1 MTIPILM
8 FAFLILAE
16 ISCFAIE
23 EVSCLIYNYQLR
35 VKSRAT
41 DKVYLTIDR

>member
-8 FAFLILAE
+8 FTILFFAE
-16 ISCFAIE
+16 ISSFIIE
-23 EVSCLIYNYQLR
+23 EASCIIYNYQLR